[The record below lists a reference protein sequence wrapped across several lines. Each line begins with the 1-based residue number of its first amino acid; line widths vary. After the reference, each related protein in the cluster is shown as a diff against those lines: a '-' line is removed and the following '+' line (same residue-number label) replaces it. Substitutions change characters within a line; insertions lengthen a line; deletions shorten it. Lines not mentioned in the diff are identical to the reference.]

1 MFCFFSF
8 VFLHFLRV
16 TGYDDQL
23 SVHTPC
29 DIDLGSATGV
39 LDGGSGLAGFD
50 GIRTLDLYTFLI
62 GFFLLL
68 GS

>member
-1 MFCFFSF
+1 M
-8 VFLHFLRV
+8 